1 MNSPSCP
8 IYIPG
13 KYHKPNWPFGSHRV
27 SEDSTQFKA
36 IFPGESP
43 VAGISHPK
51 AAPALGQLWIQHL
64 TPPIKDLKN

>member
-27 SEDSTQFKA
+27 SEDSTQFKPS
-36 IFPGESP
+36 FLG
-43 VAGISHPK
+43 K
-51 AAPALGQLWIQHL
+51 ALWLGSATPRLLQLLANCGFSI
-64 TPPIKDLKN
+64 